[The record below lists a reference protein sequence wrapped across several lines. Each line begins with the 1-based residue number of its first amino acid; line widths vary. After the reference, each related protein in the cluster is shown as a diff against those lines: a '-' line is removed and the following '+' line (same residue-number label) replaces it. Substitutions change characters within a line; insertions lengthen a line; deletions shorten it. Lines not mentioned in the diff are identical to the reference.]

1 MKRHDEASHLPAV
14 PNRNGSYEDHVMA
27 AKALPSQEV
36 LRQLLRYEPDTGKL
50 FRLAV
55 DASTITTSDSRGIDW
70 AVAAYNAANAGR
82 EAFTYKDPRGYLHGK
97 VLGKKYQA
105 HRVIWKLVH
114 GDEPPQVDH
123 INGDQS
129 DNRIANLRACT
140 NEENAR
146 NYPKPKT
153 GSSQYRGVCWVPRDQ
168 KWAAS
173 ISNGKAGKISL
184 GHHSDEL
191 SAAKAYD
198 KAARELHGEFA
209 TLNFPEVL

>member
-1 MKRHDEASHLPAV
+1 
-14 PNRNGSYEDHVMA
+14 MA
-27 AKALPSQEV
+27 TRALPSQEV

-50 FRLAV
+50 FRCRISADHIV
-55 DASTITTSDSRGIDW
+55 TEDQRGAEWAANAFNVRYAGQEAFTYSDSRG
-70 AVAAYNAANAGR
+70 YR
-82 EAFTYKDPRGYLHGK
+82 HGK
-97 VLGKKYQA
+97 VCGVKYQA

-114 GDEPPQVDH
+114 GTEPPQVDH
-123 INGDQS
+123 INGNKS

-146 NYPKPKT
+146 NYPKRKA

-184 GHHSDEL
+184 GHHSDEV

-209 TLNFPEVL
+209 TLNFSEVL